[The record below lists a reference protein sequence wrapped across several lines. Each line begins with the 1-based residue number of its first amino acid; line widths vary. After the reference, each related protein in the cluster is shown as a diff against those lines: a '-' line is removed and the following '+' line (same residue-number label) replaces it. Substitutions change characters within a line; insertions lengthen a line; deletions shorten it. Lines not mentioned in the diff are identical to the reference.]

1 MNLSVVMSL
10 APLVAVCQLFL
21 SVPLWAQTRDNA
33 PPPPDLLRPGDV
45 IKLNVWREPD
55 WSGEFTV
62 NENGIAVLP
71 RLGGVHV
78 TNMSADSLRR
88 FLVDSLG
95 RYLRNPSI
103 EVIPLRTVQVL
114 GAVQKPGLYPVP
126 PSVTI
131 GDVLALAGGA
141 SPDGQPDRAVLRRD
155 GKDLTVAINS
165 TTRLSDT
172 PVRTGDQIY
181 VPQRSWAARNPGLIA
196 AGVSA
201 FTTLF
206 VAVILR

>member
-1 MNLSVVMSL
+1 
-10 APLVAVCQLFL
+10 
-21 SVPLWAQTRDNA
+21 
-33 PPPPDLLRPGDV
+33 V
-45 IKLNVWREPD
+45 IQ
-55 WSGEFTV
+55 
-62 NENGIAVLP
+62 
-71 RLGGVHV
+71 
-78 TNMSADSLRR
+78 
-88 FLVDSLG
+88 
-95 RYLRNPSI
+95 
-103 EVIPLRTVQVL
+103 LRTVQVL

>member
-10 APLVAVCQLFL
+10 ASLVAVCQLFL

>member
-1 MNLSVVMSL
+1 MSL

-165 TTRLSDT
+165 TSRLSDT

>member
-21 SVPLWAQTRDNA
+21 SVPVWAQTRDNA

>member
-1 MNLSVVMSL
+1 MSL

-21 SVPLWAQTRDNA
+21 SVPVWAQTRDNA

>member
-1 MNLSVVMSL
+1 MNRSVVSL
-10 APLVAVCQLFL
+10 VAPLVAVCQLFL
-21 SVPLWAQTRDNA
+21 SLPAAAQTRDTA
-33 PPPPDLLRPGDV
+33 PPAPELLRPGDI
-45 IKLNVWREPD
+45 IKLNVWREPE
-55 WSGEFTV
+55 WSGEFTI

-71 RLGGVHV
+71 RLGEVHV

-103 EVIPLRTVQVL
+103 EVTPLRTVQVL

-126 PSVTI
+126 PSMTI
-131 GDVLALAGGA
+131 GDVLAVAGGA
-141 SPDGQPDRAVLRRD
+141 TSDGQPDRAVLRRD
-155 GKDLTVAINS
+155 GKDLTMSLHS
-165 TTRLSDT
+165 TTRLADT
-172 PVRTGDQIY
+172 PVRTGDQIF

>member
-1 MNLSVVMSL
+1 MNLSVVISL

-21 SVPLWAQTRDNA
+21 SVPVWAQTRDNA

>member
-1 MNLSVVMSL
+1 MSL

>member
-1 MNLSVVMSL
+1 
-10 APLVAVCQLFL
+10 VCQLFL

>member
-1 MNLSVVMSL
+1 MNLSVVISL

-21 SVPLWAQTRDNA
+21 SVPVWAQTRDNA
-33 PPPPDLLRPGDV
+33 SPSPDLLRPGDV